1 MLSQVLRFVRLPWL
15 LVTIYALARFM
26 VGLSDVPYAPRGNA
40 MFSVVGATI
49 ISCFFFG
56 ALSQRASFNW
66 VGTAL
71 VGASIGVFAQ
81 LLILVLTFISIAGN
95 LENSYFI
102 HWDALN
108 VPEGTVVPMGQALGA
123 RAVGLIINSIIAT
136 VVALVG
142 RVIGSK
148 LAPKMS

>member
-56 ALSQRASFNW
+56 ALSQRAGFNW

-81 LLILVLTFISIAGN
+81 LLIFVLTLISIAGN

-148 LAPKMS
+148 LAPRMS